1 MRNARHIMVSY
12 RRFILGTKHR
22 WNAQIVSAGRLP
34 AKQAARGLVHYR
46 GYVEAYLEAKRAV
59 LAGRE
64 SVDA

>member
-12 RRFILGTKHR
+12 RHFIVGTKRR
-22 WNAQIVSAGRLP
+22 WNSQVVSAGRLP
-34 AKQAARGLVHYR
+34 VKRAARGLVHYR
-46 GYVEAYLEAKRAV
+46 GYVDAYLEAKRAV